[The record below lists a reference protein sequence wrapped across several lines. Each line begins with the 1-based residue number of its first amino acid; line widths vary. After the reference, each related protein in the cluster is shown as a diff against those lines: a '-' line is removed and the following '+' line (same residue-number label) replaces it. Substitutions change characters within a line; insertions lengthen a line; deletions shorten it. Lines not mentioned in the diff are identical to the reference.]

1 MNLLVN
7 PRECRTYTKGR
18 EISRR
23 LLLRACRKFTAAET
37 AAGREKCLL
46 EDAAR
51 VAEIA
56 VETNGEEIKVVIK
69 ARGAMGVR
77 VHTIARSS
85 SCSRVQMQ
93 KERRESKPAAL
104 LLWRTILTRHPCHYL

>member
-23 LLLRACRKFTAAET
+23 LLLRACRKFAVAEIAAD
-37 AAGREKCLL
+37 RERCLL

-56 VETNGEEIKVVIK
+56 VEMNVEEIRVAIK

-77 VHTIARSS
+77 VRTIARGS

-93 KERRESKPAAL
+93 NERRESKPAAL